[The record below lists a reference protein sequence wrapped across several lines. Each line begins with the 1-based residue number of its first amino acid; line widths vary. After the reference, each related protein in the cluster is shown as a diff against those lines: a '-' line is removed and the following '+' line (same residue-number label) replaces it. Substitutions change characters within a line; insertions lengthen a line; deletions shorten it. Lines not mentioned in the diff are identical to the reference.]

1 MTDLLSLIIGG
12 AFLLAGS
19 FFLLVGALGLLRM
32 PDLFTRMQAASVGE
46 TLGGSLLLIGMMI
59 HGGFSLVTFKLVVL
73 FAVIVFF
80 GPVATHALARAAR
93 YAGIEPQLST
103 PPAGRPVGAPSAET
117 AAKATKATKATKASK
132 KARLTP
138 AKARRKPAKKK
149 ARK

>member
-1 MTDLLSLIIGG
+1 MDMLSPIVGG

-19 FFLLVGALGLLRM
+19 FFLLVGALGLMRM

-59 HGGFSLVTFKLVVL
+59 HGGFSLVTFKLLVL

-103 PPAGRPVGAPSAET
+103 PPVAQPAGAPPAET
-117 AAKATKATKATKASK
+117 AAAKATKKT
-132 KARLTP
+132 
-138 AKARRKPAKKK
+138 RRKPAKKK